1 MKLSLLETDF
11 KLNLTLAMY
20 SKEGIVASKEV
31 SPLTGILSEESVVI
45 DFGEHE
51 GKSVLQINDENPEFY
66 SFLVEQREVGNFII
80 RRSKDKVFRLY
91 VQAPIQ

>member
-1 MKLSLLETDF
+1 MAQM
-11 KLNLTLAMY
+11 LAMY
-20 SKEGIVASKEV
+20 SKEGIVASRDI
-31 SPLTGILSEESVVI
+31 SPLTGILKEETVVI

-66 SFLVEQREVGNFII
+66 SFLLEQRDRGNFAI

-91 VQAPIQ
+91 VQTPLQ